1 MLQAL
6 GGLCLLVIAGA
17 LIFPGE
23 ERPAASRSLLGVLA
37 TLRPIRDEFPE
48 IAKPPPRRVEP

>member
-48 IAKPPPRRVEP
+48 IADPPPRRVEP